1 MKKRYDLNRSCSG
14 IGPRIMDGFTC
25 TDTDEGSMLRIT
37 VDNEVYGEYPLD
49 QDQTIA
55 INDTNICEI
64 RDGKAKMIKADCP
77 DHFCIK
83 TAAVTKTAGRS
94 YARRTGYLRS
104 YIRRIRMQFRMQS
117 HPDGERL

>member
-1 MKKRYDLNRSCSG
+1 MIL
-14 IGPRIMDGFTC
+14 IGAVLASALVLWMVSRALIP
-25 TDTDEGSMLRIT
+25 DEGSMLRIT

-77 DHFCIK
+77 DHLCIK

-94 YARRTGYLRS
+94 YACRTGYFWRS

>member
-1 MKKRYDLNRSCSG
+1 
-14 IGPRIMDGFTC
+14 
-25 TDTDEGSMLRIT
+25 MLRIT

-77 DHFCIK
+77 DHLCIK
-83 TAAVTKTAGRS
+83 TAAVTKKRRDDRMPAEPGISGGRTS
-94 YARRTGYLRS
+94 GGFGCSSGCSRILMEKGY
-104 YIRRIRMQFRMQS
+104 
-117 HPDGERL
+117 EE